1 MINGAFAQEEF
12 NRITHVTWGVT
23 RRGRIE
29 EERDMIKVGTCGVSF
44 ISPTLVRRSNFD
56 LREGFLNK

>member
-12 NRITHVTWGVT
+12 NHITLLHGGSQSK
-23 RRGRIE
+23 GRIE

-44 ISPTLVRRSNFD
+44 ISTTMVRRSKFD
-56 LREGFLNK
+56 SREGFFNK